1 MARHAASDFSERF
14 AKDDLTLS
22 PRKNPAHD
30 HLLATTWSPS
40 MSMSKT
46 TTWHF
51 LTPNVTQP
59 ERDGLKLAMHVD
71 ASVSAA
77 NDAARET
84 RELVSPRAA
93 AVAKMARSA
102 QGESQTAAQVVRT
115 SVASGEYTRVTLQ
128 QQPDDPQA
136 VEAAAAAHR
145 HQAMRR
151 AVAYALRK
159 QAPAAIAQNTSA
171 LLKKLDS
178 FNWTVRYVA
187 TEALGKLEPDDLAQ
201 HADAVAA
208 KLDDP
213 DGLVRQAAVETLGKL
228 EPDALVHYEESLNV
242 MFEEG
247 EVDVANAAARAL
259 RKLRDGPG
267 APRRSTR
274 RPSGELG

>member
-1 MARHAASDFSERF
+1 M
-14 AKDDLTLS
+14 
-22 PRKNPAHD
+22 
-30 HLLATTWSPS
+30 
-40 MSMSKT
+40 
-46 TTWHF
+46 
-51 LTPNVTQP
+51 
-59 ERDGLKLAMHVD
+59 
-71 ASVSAA
+71 
-77 NDAARET
+77 
-84 RELVSPRAA
+84 
-93 AVAKMARSA
+93 
-102 QGESQTAAQVVRT
+102 
-115 SVASGEYTRVTLQ
+115 
-128 QQPDDPQA
+128 
-136 VEAAAAAHR
+136 
-145 HQAMRR
+145 
-151 AVAYALRK
+151 
-159 QAPAAIAQNTSA
+159 
-171 LLKKLDS
+171 
-178 FNWTVRYVA
+178 A

>member
-22 PRKNPAHD
+22 PRKKTAHD

-93 AVAKMARSA
+93 AVAIL
-102 QGESQTAAQVVRT
+102 SQSVRGT
-115 SVASGEYTRVTLQ
+115 PRTL
-128 QQPDDPQA
+128 
-136 VEAAAAAHR
+136 R
-145 HQAMRR
+145 
-151 AVAYALRK
+151 
-159 QAPAAIAQNTSA
+159 
-171 LLKKLDS
+171 
-178 FNWTVRYVA
+178 
-187 TEALGKLEPDDLAQ
+187 
-201 HADAVAA
+201 
-208 KLDDP
+208 
-213 DGLVRQAAVETLGKL
+213 
-228 EPDALVHYEESLNV
+228 
-242 MFEEG
+242 
-247 EVDVANAAARAL
+247 
-259 RKLRDGPG
+259 
-267 APRRSTR
+267 
-274 RPSGELG
+274 